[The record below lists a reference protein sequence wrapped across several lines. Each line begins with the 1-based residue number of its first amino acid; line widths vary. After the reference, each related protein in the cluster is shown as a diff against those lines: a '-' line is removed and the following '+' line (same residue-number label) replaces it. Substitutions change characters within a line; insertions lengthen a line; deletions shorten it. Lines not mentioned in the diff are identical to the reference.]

1 MALKGDSE
9 TNMKKKTKYIKLTTK
24 INSDQHA
31 KNSKLK
37 KLKPLRWQ
45 EQEKLLNKLYE
56 SYTSS
61 SNITASDMQT
71 NYCKSYRYDCW

>member
-31 KNSKLK
+31 KTINNK

-45 EQEKLLNKLYE
+45 EQEKLVNKLYE
-56 SYTSS
+56 SYASS
-61 SNITASDMQT
+61 SNVTASDMQS
-71 NYCKSYRYDCW
+71 NYCKSYSYDCW

>member
-1 MALKGDSE
+1 MALKDDSE
-9 TNMKKKTKYIKLTTK
+9 TNMKKKTKYVKLTTK

-31 KNSKLK
+31 KNNKLK

-71 NYCKSYRYDCW
+71 NYCKLY

>member
-1 MALKGDSE
+1 MALKDDSE

-31 KNSKLK
+31 KNNKLK
-37 KLKPLRWQ
+37 KLKPLSWQ
-45 EQEKLLNKLYE
+45 EQEELLNKLYE
-56 SYTSS
+56 SYTHS

-71 NYCKSYRYDCW
+71 NYFKSHRYDCW

>member
-31 KNSKLK
+31 KNNKLK
-37 KLKPLRWQ
+37 KLKPLR
-45 EQEKLLNKLYE
+45 
-56 SYTSS
+56 
-61 SNITASDMQT
+61 
-71 NYCKSYRYDCW
+71 